1 MAREEGV
8 TIPSEQDILMLRD
21 RILVLISEDS
31 ELEDLSDSLG
41 IPKEITSE
49 RNIKRLMIAGT
60 SRIALNLAR
69 QVHED
74 PKYEDIEIY
83 VTEPDPVLAE
93 KASSELP

>member
-1 MAREEGV
+1 M
-8 TIPSEQDILMLRD
+8 TIPSEQDILMPRD

-69 QVHED
+69 QVHEILSTKILKFMLPNRIQSL
-74 PKYEDIEIY
+74 PKR
-83 VTEPDPVLAE
+83 PVQNFL
-93 KASSELP
+93 KA

>member
-1 MAREEGV
+1 M
-8 TIPSEQDILMLRD
+8 PRD

-49 RNIKRLMIAGT
+49 EVLKVMIAGT

-69 QVHED
+69 RVHED
-74 PKYEDIEIY
+74 LSMKILKSMLPNRIQSLPKR
-83 VTEPDPVLAE
+83 PVQNFL
-93 KASSELP
+93 KA